1 MLTLFLFTFIRT
13 DQKDHFSWTVL
24 LQFSKRSLWM
34 NRCCEDERSMIRNE
48 VKSSETYDQV
58 GHSTL
63 VMFCTFLFC
72 TFLFLTF
79 VFFSCPG
86 SSKDK
91 KTEREF
97 YIVMSGQLQCFTFI
111 TITTNQLK
119 PTRNPVEQSTFLRCY
134 TFVFLDAIVGQGVS
148 EWVIDSFRYF

>member
-1 MLTLFLFTFIRT
+1 MLTPSLFTFLRT
-13 DQKDHFSWTVL
+13 DQMDHFHVTWTVL
-24 LQFSKRSLWM
+24 LQFPKRSLWM

-48 VKSSETYDQV
+48 EKSSVTYNQV

-63 VMFCTFLFC
+63 VMFC

-91 KTEREF
+91 KSEREF
-97 YIVMSGQLQCFTFI
+97 YIDVRAVAMFYFYNNNHKSIETNTQPSRAINLLTLLHFCIFRCNSG
-111 TITTNQLK
+111 
-119 PTRNPVEQSTFLRCY
+119 SG
-134 TFVFLDAIVGQGVS
+134 GQWVS
-148 EWVIDSFRYF
+148 DW